1 MKPLFPAGVAGGKL
15 DLSGQALS
23 GIMPAAMSTP
33 SPYLNPLWADAE
45 WDVSGAFV
53 NDRELV
59 AFFDFCKLLLGFEPY
74 HIVHGAPLC
83 AWNSGRVLKHLLR
96 EAEEM
101 RAAGLE
107 YERRG
112 IALYLTFTNLLLTQA
127 QVKDPLGNALCTF
140 ASNHNPTGRNAVIL
154 ASDALREHIR
164 REFPKLRL
172 VSSILKI
179 TGERG
184 KGKLEAYE
192 RLADQYDEVM
202 VHPDDVLNYDLL
214 EKLDEKER
222 YILLVNEYCIRNC
235 PLRGLHYDSLSRTA
249 LDFLSYDSS
258 DFEAKQ
264 TSNGCRSL
272 YTLLTDPKRSVLA
285 LNTPEI
291 ARLREMGF
299 RHFKL
304 QGRGHANAS
313 AILFDLLRLV
323 LRNDGPAENAMHA
336 LGQRFWESLLP
347 NQDV

>member
-1 MKPLFPAGVAGGKL
+1 MR
-15 DLSGQALS
+15 
-23 GIMPAAMSTP
+23 AAMSSP
-33 SPYLNPLWADAE
+33 SPYLNPLWADAL

-59 AFFDFCKLLLGFEPY
+59 GFFDFCKLLLGFEPY
-74 HIVHGAPLC
+74 HMVHGAPLC
-83 AWNSGRVLKHLLR
+83 AWNSGRVLKHLMR

-127 QVKDPLGNALCTF
+127 QVKDPLGNALCIF
-140 ASNHNPTGRNAVIL
+140 ASNHNATGRNAVIL
-154 ASDALREHIR
+154 ASDALREHLR
-164 REFPKLRL
+164 REYPKLRL

-179 TGERG
+179 TAERG
-184 KGKLEAYE
+184 KGKLDVYK
-192 RLADQYDEVM
+192 RLADEYDEVM
-202 VHPDDVLNYDLL
+202 VHPDDVLNYPLL
-214 EKLDEKER
+214 EQIEDKER
-222 YILLVNEYCIRNC
+222 HILLVNEYCIRNC
-235 PLRGLHYDSLSRTA
+235 PLRGLHYDSLSRMA
-249 LDFLSYDSS
+249 LDFLSHDSS
-258 DFEAKQ
+258 SFDEKQ
-264 TSNGCRSL
+264 ANNGCRNL

-291 ARLREMGF
+291 ERLRDMGF

-313 AILFDLLRLV
+313 SILFDLLRLV
-323 LRNDGPAENAMHA
+323 LRNDSASENAMHA

-347 NQDV
+347 IQDV

>member
-1 MKPLFPAGVAGGKL
+1 MR
-15 DLSGQALS
+15 
-23 GIMPAAMSTP
+23 AAMSTL
-33 SPYLNPLWADAE
+33 SPYLNPQWADAE

-59 AFFDFCKLLLGFEPY
+59 SFHDYCKLMLGFSPFRM
-74 HIVHGAPLC
+74 VHGAPLC
-83 AWNSGRVLKHLLR
+83 TWNSGRVLKHLLR
-96 EAEEM
+96 EAEEL

-107 YERRG
+107 YERRDV
-112 IALYLTFTNLLLTQA
+112 ALYLTFTNHLLREENL
-127 QVKDPLGNALCTF
+127 KDMLGNALCVF
-140 ASNHNPTGRNAVIL
+140 ASNHNATGRNAVIL
-154 ASDALREHIR
+154 ASDVLYEHIR
-164 REFPKLRL
+164 REYPKLRV

-179 TGERG
+179 TAERG
-184 KGKLEAYE
+184 KGKREVYE

-202 VHPDDVLNYDLL
+202 VHPDDVLNYPLL
-214 EKLDEKER
+214 ETLRDKER

-235 PLRGLHYDSLSRTA
+235 PLRPLHYETLSHLA
-249 LDFLSYDSS
+249 LDFLNHDSA

-264 TSNGCRSL
+264 NKNGCRNL
-272 YTLLTDPKRSVLA
+272 YTLLTDARNSVLA

-313 AILFDLLRLV
+313 SILFDLLRLV
-323 LRNDGPAENAMHA
+323 LRNDSATENAMHA

-347 NQDV
+347 PQNA

>member
-1 MKPLFPAGVAGGKL
+1 MRL
-15 DLSGQALS
+15 
-23 GIMPAAMSTP
+23 AMSTP

-59 AFFDFCKLLLGFEPY
+59 AFFDFCKLLLGFEPF
-74 HIVHGAPLC
+74 HLVHGSPLC

-107 YERRG
+107 YEQRG
-112 IALYLTFTNLLLTQA
+112 IAMYLTFTNLLLREEHL
-127 QVKDPLGNALCTF
+127 KDPLGNALCTF
-140 ASNHNPTGRNAVIL
+140 ATNHNPTGRNAVIL
-154 ASDALREHIR
+154 ASDLLRDHIR

-179 TGERG
+179 TTERG
-184 KGKLEAYE
+184 KGKLDVYR
-192 RLADQYDEVM
+192 RLADEYDEVM
-202 VHPDDVLNYDLL
+202 VHPDDALNYPLL
-214 EKLDEKER
+214 EQLEDKER
-222 YILLVNEYCIRNC
+222 HIVLVNEYCIRNC
-235 PLRGLHYDSLSRTA
+235 PLRGLHYDTLSRTA

-258 DFEAKQ
+258 DFDEKQAK
-264 TSNGCRSL
+264 NGCRSL
-272 YTLLTDPKRSVLA
+272 YTLLTDPKRGVLA
-285 LNTPEI
+285 LDTPEI

-313 AILFDLLRLV
+313 SILFDLLRLV
-323 LRNDGPAENAMHA
+323 LRNDTAGENALHA
-336 LGQRFWESLLP
+336 LGQRFWESILP
-347 NQDV
+347 HQDA